1 MTLLSRPISNILFF
15 RIWLCFLPFYHA
27 MAQAIFIFSAA
38 KRRIPVYVMK
48 KYDFVKMLE
57 SLQKYRITTLTMVPP
72 VVVVSLQES

>member
-1 MTLLSRPISNILFF
+1 
-15 RIWLCFLPFYHA
+15 

-48 KYDFVKMLE
+48 KYDFVKMLD